1 MSAWSATGLAHPNI
15 AFIKYWG
22 NVDDALRLPVS
33 GSISMN
39 LAGLHTRTTVTF
51 SPDLVADRATV
62 DGRVMTGEGLARII
76 RHLDHVR
83 TLAGSTLCAEV
94 ISASNFPTGA
104 GIASSASAFAA
115 LSLAATAAL
124 GLTLSERA
132 LSSLARLGSGSAA
145 RSIPGGFVEWH
156 PGDSHESSTAESI
169 APADH
174 WLLTDLVAVVSRAHK
189 HTGSTEGHRVA
200 ASSPLQ
206 AARIA
211 SAPARLD
218 QCRRAILTRDFEALA
233 DVMELDS
240 NVMHAIMMT
249 SQPSLMYWQPETMAI
264 MHAVRD
270 LRMQGVPVC
279 FTIDAGPNVHCI
291 CAPGGVDTVR
301 AALIAIPGVL
311 EILEAPPGGP
321 ARLESDE
328 GGA

>member
-1 MSAWSATGLAHPNI
+1 
-15 AFIKYWG
+15 
-22 NVDDALRLPVS
+22 
-33 GSISMN
+33 MN

-51 SPDLVADRATV
+51 SPDLEADRATV
-62 DGRVMTGEGLARII
+62 DGRIMTGDGLARIV

-83 TLAGSTLCAEV
+83 ALAGSTLCAEV

-124 GLTLSERA
+124 GLVLSERA

-145 RSIPGGFVEWH
+145 RSVPGGFVEWH

-174 WLLTDLVAVVSRAHK
+174 WLLTDLVAIVSRAHK
-189 HTGSTEGHRVA
+189 RTGSTEGHSIA

-218 QCRRAILTRDFEALA
+218 QCRRAILARDFEAFA
-233 DVMELDS
+233 DVVELDS

-249 SQPSLMYWQPETMAI
+249 GQPSLMYWQPETMAI

-270 LRMQGVPVC
+270 LRAQGVPVC

-291 CAPGGVDTVR
+291 CAPGAVDTVR
-301 AALIAIPGVL
+301 AALVAIPGVL
-311 EILEAPPGGP
+311 EILEALPGGR
-321 ARLESDE
+321 AYLESDA